1 MLNKYKAVE
10 VLQNHPQVDVN
21 VKDDTDQR
29 TALMWAIEK
38 GYDRP
43 ASLLIGNSKVD
54 VNVKGQYGRTA
65 LIWAAIKGRLQVV
78 QLLQNHPDL
87 DTSIKDDYH
96 FTALSR
102 GAVVNNNERLVAS
115 LLNFSSIDVNT
126 KDGIEERTP
135 LIWAARSGYDKII
148 SEILGKDESSPG
160 WCSHLVFHT
169 FESGRCIEKLHS
181 SISCTSKI
189 HADLQ
194 KQQSVTRQPRP
205 LQ

>member
-1 MLNKYKAVE
+1 MFNVDYE
-10 VLQNHPQVDVN
+10 VNGNLTFLARLLVSGAESPGDIYEAKVSDDGSPILQEDIFG
-21 VKDDTDQR
+21 
-29 TALMWAIEK
+29 L
-38 GYDRP
+38 GY
-43 ASLLIGNSKVD
+43 
-54 VNVKGQYGRTA
+54 YG
-65 LIWAAIKGRLQVV
+65 
-78 QLLQNHPDL
+78 
-87 DTSIKDDYH
+87 
-96 FTALSR
+96 
-102 GAVVNNNERLVAS
+102 
-115 LLNFSSIDVNT
+115 

-194 KQQSVTRQPRP
+194 KQQSVTRQ
-205 LQ
+205 LGLLSLHILALK